1 MDDYFLKHLRASR
14 SSHSYVLVKIG
25 ALKNFAIPTRDTCV
39 GVFLLTYYS
48 NTGIFQWMTA
58 SELLINHTD
67 VVI

>member
-25 ALKNFAIPTRDTCV
+25 VLKNFAILTRDTCV
-39 GVFLLTYYS
+39 EVFLLTYYS
-48 NTGIFQWMTA
+48 NTGVFLSMTA